1 MRNDV
6 NGGGTND
13 GQLAPLSDTARAQG
27 EGTQSQRWYLN
38 VHGHVVEYDAED
50 LGEGGAGAAKRFD
63 VLRLGMTNEATST
76 ISCSSS
82 SSSTSSSTS
91 TSSSS
96 SPYLCFR
103 KRSPEHWRVG
113 AQVRPHVTI
122 AAACFAVQD
131 DALFVLLLLLL
142 LLLLHQLQL
151 LSRWIQPRQAQ
162 VVRILPTK
170 LLRRGP
176 AHLQPE
182 QNVSRDLRVRDG
194 RTREGCEGAR
204 LRLSEVSDTER
215 ACVAHDCV
223 PAITRY

>member
-82 SSSTSSSTS
+82 SS
-91 TSSSS
+91 
-96 SPYLCFR
+96 PYLCFR

-131 DALFVLLLLLL
+131 DALFVLLLLL

-204 LRLSEVSDTER
+204 LCLSEVSDTER

-223 PAITRY
+223 PAITCC